1 MRESAYLSAT
11 YKEYK
16 KWEALLE
23 SATEEIHTEEDGFS
37 KSLIVKVGQTELIID
52 GPFKKYTKAQL
63 REMEENA

>member
-16 KWEALLE
+16 KWEALLVG
-23 SATEEIHTEEDGFS
+23 AKEETYEDADGFS
-37 KSLIVKVGQTELIID
+37 KSLIVKVGQTEFVVD